1 VIAAASWSL
10 RSPGRGVLVPD
21 DLPHEYVL
29 GIARPYLGENLSIP
43 SDWTPLK
50 HRTRPFQGYDRPDLD
65 RSDPWQFKNFLVTDL
80 GD

>member
-1 VIAAASWSL
+1 M
-10 RSPGRGVLVPD
+10 LVPD

-29 GIARPYLGENLSIP
+29 GIARPYLGQNLSIP

-50 HRTRPFQGYDRPDLD
+50 HRTSHFPGYNRPDLD
-65 RSDPWQFKNFLVTDL
+65 LDDPWQFKNFLVTDS